1 MNQEKKPTQWRK
13 SPEYRDRVQ
22 QSFRK
27 AMVYLYEICRN
38 TPYRPRQ
45 GFTEVFSTCGLS
57 RSAIRSFLPALEKMN
72 VVKRYGTNQGMR
84 VLWCLRDMT
93 PNDVEFDT
101 MCHEVYTMYI
111 HDNFSWKLPT
121 KLSDFSDEEIKNE
134 ALRRGLLNN

>member
-1 MNQEKKPTQWRK
+1 
-13 SPEYRDRVQ
+13 
-22 QSFRK
+22 
-27 AMVYLYEICRN
+27 MVYLYEICRN

-84 VLWCLRDMT
+84 VLWCLRDVT

-101 MCHEVYTMYI
+101 MCHEVYTRYI
-111 HDNFSWKLPT
+111 RDNFSWKLPT

-134 ALRRGLLNN
+134 ALRRGLFNN